1 MRSWPLC
8 DLLMTRCSG
17 KTVDEVWKA
26 IHGAIPN
33 GVLSAAVPG
42 GPPPSYESLPLGTLL
57 ESLGVMSVEGLGFP
71 LNSVPS
77 YLPPVS
83 QQAGL
88 PPQQPLSIQPLA
100 DTQASAGMH
109 RHAVA
114 LTVIPGWPRR
124 LFARAGTDA
133 RARPDTFATHAIDF
147 VISRGGHCGLQT
159 LFITGVVSPVNACSR
174 GRSDRRLHRSTV
186 EGT

>member
-1 MRSWPLC
+1 ME
-8 DLLMTRCSG
+8 CSG

-33 GVLSAAVPG
+33 GLAAAAPG
-42 GPPPSYESLPLGTLL
+42 GMPPSYESLPLGTLL

-100 DTQASAGMH
+100 DTQVSTRIH
-109 RHAVA
+109 CHTLAV
-114 LTVIPGWPRR
+114 V
-124 LFARAGTDA
+124 
-133 RARPDTFATHAIDF
+133 
-147 VISRGGHCGLQT
+147 C
-159 LFITGVVSPVNACSR
+159 
-174 GRSDRRLHRSTV
+174 
-186 EGT
+186 

>member
-1 MRSWPLC
+1 MLGSNTPSLLLIQPSLHDAGQCGHGRSLT
-8 DLLMTRCSG
+8 DLLMRCSG

-26 IHGAIPN
+26 IHGAMPN
-33 GVLSAAVPG
+33 GLTAAAPG
-42 GPPPSYESLPLGTLL
+42 GMPPSYESLPLGTLL

-100 DTQASAGMH
+100 DTQASPPMNCSTLDVVCCLGPSGVRDASS
-109 RHAVA
+109 HAVA
-114 LTVIPGWPRR
+114 NNMQKHAPSKPVTVS
-124 LFARAGTDA
+124 
-133 RARPDTFATHAIDF
+133 TH
-147 VISRGGHCGLQT
+147 VRNL
-159 LFITGVVSPVNACSR
+159 
-174 GRSDRRLHRSTV
+174 
-186 EGT
+186 